1 MGLENAKRGNVTV
14 VAEAEKNI
22 RLQPLAPA
30 LHARIAQRTAALL
43 ALLAFGLPA
52 MLTAVLV
59 WLSLGRPLLF
69 RQVRSGLGG
78 ASFTLVKFRTMH
90 DLRDAD
96 GRLLPD
102 AERETAMTRFIRAVR
117 FDEIP
122 QLWAIFTGDMNFVGP
137 RPLQPSTVAAF
148 GALGIVRCQVRP
160 GLTGWA
166 QVNGNTRLSDGEKLA
181 LDIWYIDH
189 RSAAL
194 DMRILLLTAATLV
207 RGESVSAKHL
217 ASALAH
223 LRSRS
228 DGAAA
233 GARPAPRTVS

>member
-30 LHARIAQRTAALL
+30 SHARIAQRTAALL

-59 WLSLGRPLLF
+59 RLSLGRPLLF

-78 ASFTLVKFRTMH
+78 ASFTLDKFRTMH
-90 DLRDAD
+90 D
-96 GRLLPD
+96 LLPD